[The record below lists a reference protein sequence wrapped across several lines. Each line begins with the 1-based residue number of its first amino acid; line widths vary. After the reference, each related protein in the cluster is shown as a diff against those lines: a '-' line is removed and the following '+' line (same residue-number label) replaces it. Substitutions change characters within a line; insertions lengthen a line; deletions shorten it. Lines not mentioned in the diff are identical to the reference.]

1 MLDLLDNREKKML
14 REDLQNALKEAMKAK
29 DMETVGAVRLI
40 IAGQK
45 EKDVVARGSGKE
57 CASDQELLAMMQ
69 TMVKQRTESAK
80 IYREGGREELAVK
93 EEKEIKVI
101 ERFLPKQLGEEE
113 TKEIIKNI
121 MAEIGASSIKD
132 MGKVMAE
139 LKAKYAGQVDMG
151 KASSLIKT
159 LLG

>member
-1 MLDLLDNREKKML
+1 ML
-14 REDLQNALKEAMKAK
+14 REDLQNALKEAMKSK

-69 TMVKQRTESAK
+69 TMVKQRTESAR
-80 IYREGGREELAVK
+80 IYKEGGRPELAEK

-113 TKEIIKNI
+113 TKAIIKNI

-151 KASSLIKT
+151 KASSLIKA

>member
-1 MLDLLDNREKKML
+1 ML
-14 REDLQNALKEAMKAK
+14 REDLQNALKDAMKNK
-29 DMETVGAVRLI
+29 DMETVGAIRLI

-45 EKDVVARGSGKE
+45 EKDVVARGNGKE
-57 CASDQELLAMMQ
+57 CACDQELLAMMQ
-69 TMVKQRTESAK
+69 TMVKQRTESAR
-80 IYREGGREELAVK
+80 IYKEGGRPELAEK

-121 MAEIGASSIKD
+121 MAEVGALSIKD

-139 LKAKYAGQVDMG
+139 VKARYAGQVDMG
-151 KASSLIKT
+151 KASSLIKAM
-159 LLG
+159 LG